1 MKCPKCRYSS
11 FPHLENCPKCGFG
24 LAEQRAALGVYA
36 LPPDP
41 PDLLLAYQASTID
54 ATAGAPTP
62 SLSAPDLDLG
72 QLEGIDP
79 EIAEVKSDGAE
90 VYEVEEP
97 TNADLEL
104 LSTLEPQV
112 REEEEPSP
120 MDSGSERLG
129 SQDRRNPPSLELSE
143 LGDITLAIEDTGD
156 LGGESPPSAQPLEE
170 SAGVRPVYDLDLD
183 EDLDG
188 LTLGSQVD
196 EARVHDDD
204 DDEDDVVE
212 YTLQIEEEVEFEI
225 EELELERDDEED
237 EDGDQR
243 F

>member
-1 MKCPKCRYSS
+1 
-11 FPHLENCPKCGFG
+11 
-24 LAEQRAALGVYA
+24 
-36 LPPDP
+36 
-41 PDLLLAYQASTID
+41 
-54 ATAGAPTP
+54 
-62 SLSAPDLDLG
+62 
-72 QLEGIDP
+72 
-79 EIAEVKSDGAE
+79 
-90 VYEVEEP
+90 
-97 TNADLEL
+97 
-104 LSTLEPQV
+104 
-112 REEEEPSP
+112 
-120 MDSGSERLG
+120 
-129 SQDRRNPPSLELSE
+129 LELSE

-170 SAGVRPVYDLDLD
+170 SVGVRPVYDLDLD

-225 EELELERDDEED
+225 EELELERDDEEED